1 MSYKSLL
8 AQTISPSLIAQN
20 LKNGLVAYYP
30 FNGNANDES
39 GNGNNGNVFGAILT
53 NDRFGKNNS
62 AYSFDESKTDYIIGD
77 ASKFPS
83 GNSPRSI
90 SFWIRTR
97 NLGSG
102 LSHQILGYGGE
113 SCGQS
118 FNMNLENSDIGP
130 NYIGKYEVQGHC
142 RAFQTFTS
150 FPTPNTNVWHHIVVT
165 YDGSIIRFYNNGVL
179 VFTSNPVSINTVV
192 LGKVFVFGREANQL
206 GTGAYFEPVVPGLT
220 GELDE
225 IWIHNRAL
233 TAQEV
238 NQLFTNA
245 TCSGSLTYDV
255 FPDVLNIVGKNTV
268 LDAGAGY
275 ASYVWSTG
283 ATQQTITTNTRG
295 FYKVTVTDQS
305 GCSASD
311 STFLNLF
318 FADIK
323 QNDTTI
329 CKGSSITLSIDSTG
343 LAGSTE
349 CASTQLPTNLQ
360 NGLVAYYPFCGNAN
374 DASGNGN
381 NGIIYGGATLVAD
394 RFGNPSSAYNFNGTS
409 QYIQSATLSKSITN
423 KTYSAW
429 VKLSTLNQ
437 RAGGLVGIQSASG
450 QIFDV
455 TVYNE
460 TNNGWGFGSDN
471 LTRSYWSGVKE
482 IASEWAMITATY
494 EQNNYKIYR
503 NGILIGTT
511 TQFGITNFNTSSKI
525 NIGYRHTGGGS
536 PYLNG
541 IIDDVYVF
549 DRVLTL
555 DEISLLYKSTSISW
569 STGASSNSITVSPTQ
584 TTKYFVTV
592 SDGINTSKD
601 SVTVNVAD
609 VTGFNPL
616 SDTLRECN
624 SSKVLDAGSGLSN
637 IIWSTGA
644 NSQTISPSISGQ
656 YKLSATDAN
665 GCLVSDSTYLSLINA
680 KILQN
685 DTTLCQNSPIPLEAL
700 AINSSSDTWL
710 KISTQTDSYTRVL
723 KLSNG
728 RYLAAAQINNRLY
741 SSTDLD
747 SFVPFSSNF
756 SDHNLSFGID
766 KFGIL
771 YYGSSHQGIY
781 RSSDNGLS
789 WQYSVAQG
797 FGCGNLDFQAD
808 DDNVLYTS
816 VGGFLRGLYVSKNNG
831 ASWVNTFSGRDF
843 TDIESLSG
851 FNKVFITTSG
861 NIWSTSNKGTTWDQ
875 ITGQPFSTN
884 TILIKSF
891 KSNVYVCNS
900 IGEIFVSN
908 DGGTSWTYLSK
919 INLQTTPSIYLN
931 DFVFVNDQTW
941 FASIDKNGVFQS
953 DDGGLTWRSITN
965 GLSGDSRYL
974 FYDNNTLLATT
985 SDGIYKLAVNQPKY
999 SYKWSTGDTTKT
1011 INVSPKI
1018 TTKYFLTVTSDNF
1031 SCSDS
1036 VLITVNDL
1044 SNFNP
1049 LPDTIS
1055 QCGKDL
1061 ILDAGDNFQTYN
1073 WSNGT
1078 ASKSITVSESGRYTV
1093 NVKTAEGCTA
1103 SDTTLV
1109 SLVYVNIDNSDTIV
1123 CAPVSL
1129 KLQITDTLV
1138 SKKGGW
1144 ELLIPAS
1151 SFNFSETNFRE
1162 GGFDPEN
1169 AKLYSVLKNGSINR
1183 FYVFDLNTNSV
1194 QTLESTSP
1202 PGEIYDYTYDFTN
1215 SRIIGT
1221 RVGRDRMFSIPLTG
1235 GTWSPFGNGSFDA
1248 ESYGC
1253 ATYWNP
1259 VSRRPGFF
1267 GGYGFFSVKNWVW
1280 ENNGNAGWQNVFANT
1295 SNCIPPKR
1303 TGQIARNKVGDKLF
1317 IFSGQGSCDGNQFAN
1332 SCSLSQPWATDVG
1345 IFCWLKDLWELD
1357 LNTYTFKNILPPN
1370 SPSIVNEGG
1379 FAYDYN
1385 GDVFYNVGGYKPL
1398 PTFSPGATSNLN
1410 YDVEVYRYRRGVDN
1424 GFELLPVDGTKPPVL
1439 KLSAYSGRTY
1449 FDAKNNRVIWARNDG
1464 IWALNLG
1471 SSGSVSYKYK
1481 WSTGDSTTS
1490 ITVNPTKTTTY
1501 YVSVTDGITTCS
1513 DSIKVTV
1520 EDPTKGIRY
1529 PTQDIIINRPT
1540 ELTARKF
1547 GTTYLWNPDVQLSSP
1562 RLLNPIITPTKQQQ
1576 YTVKITTD
1584 GGCVT
1589 VDTLLVRVFPDRNI
1603 YVPEGFS
1610 PDADGRNDRL
1620 YPIPVGIR
1628 EIRTFR
1634 IYNRW
1639 GTLIYDNRNANVST
1653 GWDGTYLGTAQPMES
1668 YVWIA
1673 EGIDIDGKFIRR
1685 TGNTILVR

>member
-1 MSYKSLL
+1 MKSFFFSQLFVFFLL
-8 AQTISPSLIAQN
+8 NSTFSQVCQKNQLAPN
-20 LKNGLVAYYP
+20 LQQGLVAYYP
-30 FNGNANDES
+30 FCSNFNDIS
-39 GNGNNGNVFGAILT
+39 GNNYNGTSQSGAVPFVTDRSGNISSAIQLGGGFVTANSAVFNFQKNQSFSISVWFTKDNNAPSGRLLSTECPEGNFRVGAGLGGVYAVQYGDYIFDTVIIGQWTHLVYTYENRNEKVYINGKLKYTNNDLSIEALNYCAPFTIGAKASSAFDRWVGKADDLAVYNRILT
-53 NDRFGKNNS
+53 S
-62 AYSFDESKTDYIIGD
+62 
-77 ASKFPS
+77 
-83 GNSPRSI
+83 
-90 SFWIRTR
+90 
-97 NLGSG
+97 
-102 LSHQILGYGGE
+102 
-113 SCGQS
+113 
-118 FNMNLENSDIGP
+118 
-130 NYIGKYEVQGHC
+130 
-142 RAFQTFTS
+142 
-150 FPTPNTNVWHHIVVT
+150 
-165 YDGSIIRFYNNGVL
+165 
-179 VFTSNPVSINTVV
+179 
-192 LGKVFVFGREANQL
+192 
-206 GTGAYFEPVVPGLT
+206 
-220 GELDE
+220 
-225 IWIHNRAL
+225 
-233 TAQEV
+233 QEV
-238 NQLFTNA
+238 NQLYTNA
-245 TCSGSLTYDV
+245 TCTGSFNIDV
-255 FPDVLNIVGKNTV
+255 FPGVLNIVGKNTV

-283 ATQQTITTNTRG
+283 ATQQTITTNTSG

-305 GCSASD
+305 GCTASD

-349 CASTQLPTNLQ
+349 CASAQLPTNLQ

-381 NGIIYGGATLVAD
+381 NGIVNGAVLTTD
-394 RFGNPSSAYNFNGTS
+394 RFGKTSNAYYFNGNA
-409 QYIQSATLSKSITN
+409 QYISITAN
-423 KTYSAW
+423 NLPKNDRTVSAW
-429 VKLSTLNQ
+429 INVPISNYIGMLM
-437 RAGGLVGIQSASG
+437 AYGGTGVCGTGYFIGINHRGTDKIMVSG
-450 QIFDV
+450 HCAN
-455 TVYNE
+455 NE
-460 TNNGWGFGSDN
+460 TQ
-471 LTRSYWSGVKE
+471 
-482 IASEWAMITATY
+482 ATY
-494 EQNNYKIYR
+494 VPPANVWVNIVAVSSSNGTKIYA
-503 NGILIGTT
+503 NGILVSSSSAFFSNTIGSKLYIGSSIDFAGINSYEDGNGLRWMGKIDDFMLWNRALSEQEVKSLYT
-511 TQFGITNFNTSSKI
+511 TQN
-525 NIGYRHTGGGS
+525 
-536 PYLNG
+536 
-541 IIDDVYVF
+541 
-549 DRVLTL
+549 
-555 DEISLLYKSTSISW
+555 SISW
-569 STGASSNSITVSPTQ
+569 STGATSNSITVTPTQ

-592 SDGINTSKD
+592 SDGVNTSKD

-609 VTGFNPL
+609 VSGFNTLP
-616 SDTLRECN
+616 DTLREC
-624 SSKVLDAGSGLSN
+624 SSSIILDAGSGLSN

-685 DTTLCQNSPIPLEAL
+685 DTTLCQNSSIPLEAL

-741 SSTDLD
+741 SSTDLA
-747 SFVPFSSNF
+747 SFVPFPSNF

-851 FNKVFITTSG
+851 FNKVFITNSG

-1055 QCGKDL
+1055 QCGKS
-1061 ILDAGDNFQTYN
+1061 IVLDANGNFQTYN
-1073 WSNGT
+1073 WSNGAT
-1078 ASKSITVSESGRYTV
+1078 TKSITVSQSGRY
-1093 NVKTAEGCTA
+1093 NIAVKTADGCLATD
-1103 SDTTLV
+1103 STVV
-1109 SLVYVNIDNSDTIV
+1109 SLVYVNIDNRDTTV
-1123 CAPVSL
+1123 CAPATI

-1235 GTWSPFGNGSFDA
+1235 GTWTPFGNGSFDA

-1259 VSRRPGFF
+1259 VSSRPGFF

-1303 TGQIARNKVGDKLF
+1303 TGQIARNKLGDKLF

-1398 PTFSPGATSNLN
+1398 PTFSPGTASNLN
-1410 YDVEVYRYRRGVDN
+1410 YDVEVYRFRRGVDN
-1424 GFELLPVDGTKPPVL
+1424 GFELLPVDGAKPPVL

-1449 FDAKNNRVIWARNDG
+1449 FDTKNNRVIWARNDG

-1471 SSGSVSYKYK
+1471 ATGSVSYKYK

-1490 ITVNPTKTTTY
+1490 ITINPTKTTTY

-1547 GTTYLWNPDVQLSSP
+1547 GTTYLWNPDVQLNSP
-1562 RLLNPIITPTKQQQ
+1562 RLLNPIITPAKQQQ

-1603 YVPEGFS
+1603 YVPEGFT

-1639 GTLIYDNRNANVST
+1639 GTLIYDNRNANIST